1 MRLFFYNCIIL
12 ILLPILITRLIFKN
26 LQDKDYLK
34 NFSNRLGFYKIKSYE
49 NTIWFHAVSLGEV
62 ISSQKIVKKLL
73 KDNKVILSVSTPT
86 GLREAK
92 KIYGQNLLVVYAPW
106 DFSIFVKSFLNK
118 FRPKALILFETEIWP
133 SMIHACWKNNIPV
146 ILSNARLSESSYKK
160 YEFISVFINSTLN
173 KLSLI
178 LVQSHEHASRF
189 KALGINNDII
199 FKVGST
205 KFDLESDN
213 KFETSDINLCHDF
226 ILAASTHKGEDELII
241 SSYLKLKEEFK
252 DLKLVLVPRHPE
264 RANTIKDILKRKN
277 MDSEISSDIKFNL
290 NKHDVIVI
298 NATGLL
304 NILYKRAK
312 VSFIGGS
319 LFSKYGGHNIIE
331 PAFNKSPFIVGPHMK
346 NFEDVLS
353 LFLKKDACIQLKS
366 PVQLHDVFKK
376 LLNNDELRT
385 HMIDNAFRVVSE
397 NKGSSN
403 QQYKYIKHLINQL

>member
-34 NFSNRLGFYKIKSYE
+34 NFSNRLGFYKIKSYQ

-92 KIYGQNLLVVYAPW
+92 RIYGQNLYVVYAPW

-264 RANTIKDILKRKN
+264 RANTIKDILKSKN

-290 NKHDVIVI
+290 NKHDVVVI

-366 PVQLHDVFKK
+366 PVQLHDAFKK

-385 HMIDNAFRVVSE
+385 HMIDNAIRVVSE

-403 QQYKYIKHLINQL
+403 QQYKYIKHLIN

>member
-12 ILLPILITRLIFKN
+12 ILLPILIIRLIFKN

-34 NFSNRLGFYKIKSYE
+34 NFTNRLGFYKIKSYQ
-49 NTIWFHAVSLGEV
+49 NIIWFHAVSLGEV

-73 KDNKVILSVSTPT
+73 EDNKVILSVSTPT

-160 YEFISVFINSTLN
+160 YEFINVFINSTLN

-189 KALGINNDII
+189 KALGINSDII

-213 KFETSDINLCHDF
+213 EFETSDVNLCHDF
-226 ILAASTHKGEDELII
+226 ILAASTHQGEDELII

-277 MDSEISSDIKFNL
+277 MDSEISSDIRFNL
-290 NKHDVIVI
+290 NKHDVVVI

-353 LFLKKDACIQLKS
+353 LFLKKDACIQLKN
-366 PVQLHDVFKK
+366 PVQLYDAFKK

-385 HMIDNAFRVVSE
+385 HMIDNAIRVVSE

-403 QQYKYIKHLINQL
+403 QQYKYIKHLIN

>member
-12 ILLPILITRLIFKN
+12 ILLPILIIRLIFKN

-34 NFSNRLGFYKIKSYE
+34 NFSNRLGFYKIKSYQ
-49 NTIWFHAVSLGEV
+49 NIIWFHAVSLGEV

-73 KDNKVILSVSTPT
+73 EDNKVILSVSTPT

-146 ILSNARLSESSYKK
+146 ILSNARLSESSYKN
-160 YEFISVFINSTLN
+160 YEFIRVFINSTLN

-178 LVQSHEHASRF
+178 LAQSHEHASRF

-213 KFETSDINLCHDF
+213 EFEILDANLCHDF

-264 RANTIKDILKRKN
+264 RANTIKDILKSKN

-290 NKHDVIVI
+290 NKHDVVVI

-366 PVQLHDVFKK
+366 PVLLYDAFKK

-385 HMIDNAFRVVSE
+385 HMIDNAIRVVSE

-403 QQYKYIKHLINQL
+403 QQYKYIKHLIN

>member
-12 ILLPILITRLIFKN
+12 ILLPILIIRLIFKN

-34 NFSNRLGFYKIKSYE
+34 NFSNRLGFYKIKSYQ

-73 KDNKVILSVSTPT
+73 EDNKVILSVSTPT

-160 YEFISVFINSTLN
+160 YKFISVFINSTLN

-213 KFETSDINLCHDF
+213 EFETSDINLCNDF

-290 NKHDVIVI
+290 NKHDVVVI

-353 LFLKKDACIQLKS
+353 LFLKKNACIQLKS
-366 PVQLHDVFKK
+366 PVQLHDAFKK

-385 HMIDNAFRVVSE
+385 HMIDNAIRVVSE

-403 QQYKYIKHLINQL
+403 QQYKYIKHLIN

>member
-34 NFSNRLGFYKIKSYE
+34 NFTNRLGFYKIKSYQ

-160 YEFISVFINSTLN
+160 YEFISVFIDSTLN

-241 SSYLKLKEEFK
+241 SSYIQLKEEFK

-290 NKHDVIVI
+290 NKHDVVVI

-366 PVQLHDVFKK
+366 PVQLHDAFKK

-385 HMIDNAFRVVSE
+385 HMIDNAIRVVSE

-403 QQYKYIKHLINQL
+403 QQYKYIKHLIN

>member
-12 ILLPILITRLIFKN
+12 ILLPILIIRLIFKN

-34 NFSNRLGFYKIKSYE
+34 NFSNRLGFYKIKSYQ

-189 KALGINNDII
+189 NALGINNDII

-213 KFETSDINLCHDF
+213 EFETSDINLCHDF

-290 NKHDVIVI
+290 NKHDVVVI

-366 PVQLHDVFKK
+366 PVQLYDAFKK

-385 HMIDNAFRVVSE
+385 HMIDNAIRVVSE

-403 QQYKYIKHLINQL
+403 QQYKYIKHLIN

>member
-12 ILLPILITRLIFKN
+12 ILLPILIIRLIFKN

-34 NFSNRLGFYKIKSYE
+34 NFSNRLGFYKIKSYQ
-49 NTIWFHAVSLGEV
+49 NIIWFHAVSLGEV

-160 YEFISVFINSTLN
+160 YEFISVFINSTLK

-213 KFETSDINLCHDF
+213 EFEKSDINLCHDF

-241 SSYLKLKEEFK
+241 SSY
-252 DLKLVLVPRHPE
+252 
-264 RANTIKDILKRKN
+264 
-277 MDSEISSDIKFNL
+277 
-290 NKHDVIVI
+290 
-298 NATGLL
+298 
-304 NILYKRAK
+304 
-312 VSFIGGS
+312 
-319 LFSKYGGHNIIE
+319 
-331 PAFNKSPFIVGPHMK
+331 
-346 NFEDVLS
+346 
-353 LFLKKDACIQLKS
+353 
-366 PVQLHDVFKK
+366 
-376 LLNNDELRT
+376 
-385 HMIDNAFRVVSE
+385 
-397 NKGSSN
+397 
-403 QQYKYIKHLINQL
+403 

>member
-12 ILLPILITRLIFKN
+12 ILLPILIIRLIFKN

-34 NFSNRLGFYKIKSYE
+34 NFSNRLGFYKIKSYQ
-49 NTIWFHAVSLGEV
+49 NIIWFHAVSLGEV

-73 KDNKVILSVSTPT
+73 EDNKVILSVSTPT

-92 KIYGQNLLVVYAPW
+92 RIYGQNLLVVYAPW

-160 YEFISVFINSTLN
+160 YEFINVFINSTLN

-178 LVQSHEHASRF
+178 LAQSHEHASRF

-213 KFETSDINLCHDF
+213 EFETSDINLCHDF

-290 NKHDVIVI
+290 NKHDVVVI

-366 PVQLHDVFKK
+366 PVQLYDAFKK

-385 HMIDNAFRVVSE
+385 HMIDNAIRVVSE

-403 QQYKYIKHLINQL
+403 QQYKYIKHLIN

>member
-92 KIYGQNLLVVYAPW
+92 RIYGQNLLVVYAPW

-189 KALGINNDII
+189 KALGINSDII

-213 KFETSDINLCHDF
+213 EFETSDINLCHDF

-290 NKHDVIVI
+290 NKHDVVVI

-385 HMIDNAFRVVSE
+385 HMIDNAIRVVSE

-403 QQYKYIKHLINQL
+403 QQYKYIKHLIN

>member
-12 ILLPILITRLIFKN
+12 ILLPILIIRLIFKN

-34 NFSNRLGFYKIKSYE
+34 NFTNRLGFYKIKSHQ
-49 NTIWFHAVSLGEV
+49 NIIWFHAVSLGEV

-73 KDNKVILSVSTPT
+73 EDNKVILSVSTPT

-160 YEFISVFINSTLN
+160 YEFINVFINSTLN

-178 LVQSHEHASRF
+178 LAQSHEHASRF

-213 KFETSDINLCHDF
+213 EFATSDANLCHDF

-264 RANTIKDILKRKN
+264 RANTIKDILKSKN

-290 NKHDVIVI
+290 NKHDVVVI

-331 PAFNKSPFIVGPHMK
+331 PAFHKSPFIVGPHMK

-366 PVQLHDVFKK
+366 PVLLYDAFKK

-385 HMIDNAFRVVSE
+385 HMIDNAIRVVSE

-403 QQYKYIKHLINQL
+403 QQYKYIKHLIN

>member
-12 ILLPILITRLIFKN
+12 ILLPILIIRLIFKN

-34 NFSNRLGFYKIKSYE
+34 NFSNRLGFYKIKSYQ

-73 KDNKVILSVSTPT
+73 EDNKVILSVSTPT

-160 YEFISVFINSTLN
+160 YEFINVFINSTLN

-189 KALGINNDII
+189 KALGINSDII

-213 KFETSDINLCHDF
+213 EFETSDVNLCHDF
-226 ILAASTHKGEDELII
+226 ILAASTHQGEDELII

-277 MDSEISSDIKFNL
+277 MDSEISSDIRFNL
-290 NKHDVIVI
+290 NKHDVVVI

-353 LFLKKDACIQLKS
+353 LFLKKDACIQLKN
-366 PVQLHDVFKK
+366 PVQLYDAFKK

-385 HMIDNAFRVVSE
+385 HMIDNAIRVVSE

-403 QQYKYIKHLINQL
+403 QQYKYIKHLIN

>member
-12 ILLPILITRLIFKN
+12 ILLPILIIRLIFKN

-34 NFSNRLGFYKIKSYE
+34 NFTNRLGFYKIKSYQ
-49 NTIWFHAVSLGEV
+49 NIIWFHAVSLGEV

-73 KDNKVILSVSTPT
+73 EDNKVILSVSTPT

-178 LVQSHEHASRF
+178 LVQSHEHARRF

-205 KFDLESDN
+205 KFDLESEN

-290 NKHDVIVI
+290 NKHDVVVI

-366 PVQLHDVFKK
+366 PVLLYDAFKK

-385 HMIDNAFRVVSE
+385 HMIDNAIRVVSE

-403 QQYKYIKHLINQL
+403 QQYKYIKHLIN

>member
-12 ILLPILITRLIFKN
+12 ILLPILIIRLIFKN

-34 NFSNRLGFYKIKSYE
+34 NFSNRLGFYKIKSYQ
-49 NTIWFHAVSLGEV
+49 NIIWFHAVSLGEV

-92 KIYGQNLLVVYAPW
+92 RIYGQNLLVVYAPW

-160 YEFISVFINSTLN
+160 YEFINVFINSTLN

-213 KFETSDINLCHDF
+213 EFETSDINLCHDF

-290 NKHDVIVI
+290 NKHDVVVI

-366 PVQLHDVFKK
+366 PVQLHDAFKK

-385 HMIDNAFRVVSE
+385 YMIDNAIRVVSE

-403 QQYKYIKHLINQL
+403 QQYKYIKHLIN

>member
-34 NFSNRLGFYKIKSYE
+34 NFSNRLGFYKIKSYQ

-73 KDNKVILSVSTPT
+73 EDNKVILSVSTPT

-92 KIYGQNLLVVYAPW
+92 RIYGQNLLVVYAPW

-189 KALGINNDII
+189 KALGINSDII

-213 KFETSDINLCHDF
+213 EFETSDINLCHDF

-290 NKHDVIVI
+290 NKHDVVVI

-366 PVQLHDVFKK
+366 PVQLHDAFKK

-385 HMIDNAFRVVSE
+385 HMIDNAIRVVSE

-403 QQYKYIKHLINQL
+403 QQYKYIKHLIN

>member
-1 MRLFFYNCIIL
+1 MRLFFYNSIIL
-12 ILLPILITRLIFKN
+12 ILLPILIIRLIFKN

-34 NFSNRLGFYKIKSYE
+34 NFSNRLGFYKIKSYQ

-73 KDNKVILSVSTPT
+73 EDNKVILSVSTPT

-92 KIYGQNLLVVYAPW
+92 KIYGQNLLVVYAPL
-106 DFSIFVKSFLNK
+106 DFGIFVKSFLNK

-160 YEFISVFINSTLN
+160 YEFISVFINSTLS

-213 KFETSDINLCHDF
+213 EFATSDANLCHDF

-264 RANTIKDILKRKN
+264 RANTIKDILKNKN

-290 NKHDVIVI
+290 NKHDVVVI

-366 PVQLHDVFKK
+366 PVLLYDAFKK

-385 HMIDNAFRVVSE
+385 HMIDNAIRVVSE

-403 QQYKYIKHLINQL
+403 QQYKYIKHLIN

>member
-12 ILLPILITRLIFKN
+12 ILLPILIIRLIFKN

-34 NFSNRLGFYKIKSYE
+34 NFTNRLGFYKTKSYQ
-49 NTIWFHAVSLGEV
+49 NIIWFHAVSLGEV

-178 LVQSHEHASRF
+178 LAQSHEHASRF

-213 KFETSDINLCHDF
+213 EFETSDINLCHDF

-264 RANTIKDILKRKN
+264 RANTIKDILKSKN

-290 NKHDVIVI
+290 NKHDVVVI

-366 PVQLHDVFKK
+366 PVQLHDAFKK

-385 HMIDNAFRVVSE
+385 HMIDNAIRVVSE

-403 QQYKYIKHLINQL
+403 QQYKYIKHLIN

>member
-1 MRLFFYNCIIL
+1 
-12 ILLPILITRLIFKN
+12 LLPILIIRLIFKN

-34 NFSNRLGFYKIKSYE
+34 NFSNRLGFYKIKSYQ
-49 NTIWFHAVSLGEV
+49 NIIWFHAVSLGEV

-73 KDNKVILSVSTPT
+73 EDNKVILSVSTPT

-160 YEFISVFINSTLN
+160 YEFINVFINSTLN

-213 KFETSDINLCHDF
+213 EFETSDINLCHDF

-241 SSYLKLKEEFK
+241 SCYLKLKEEFK

-264 RANTIKDILKRKN
+264 RANTIKDILKSKN
-277 MDSEISSDIKFNL
+277 MESEMSSDIKFNL
-290 NKHDVIVI
+290 NKHDIVVI

-366 PVQLHDVFKK
+366 PVQLHDAFKK

-385 HMIDNAFRVVSE
+385 HMIDNAIRVVSE

-403 QQYKYIKHLINQL
+403 QQYKYIKHLIN

>member
-12 ILLPILITRLIFKN
+12 ILLPILIIRLIFKN

-34 NFSNRLGFYKIKSYE
+34 NFSNRLGFYKIKSYQ

-213 KFETSDINLCHDF
+213 KFETSDVNLCHDF

-264 RANTIKDILKRKN
+264 RANTIKDILKSKN

-290 NKHDVIVI
+290 NKHDVVVI

-366 PVQLHDVFKK
+366 PVLLYDAFKK

-385 HMIDNAFRVVSE
+385 HMIDNAIRVVSE

-403 QQYKYIKHLINQL
+403 QQYKYIKHLIN

>member
-12 ILLPILITRLIFKN
+12 ILLPILIIRLIFKN

-34 NFSNRLGFYKIKSYE
+34 NFSNRLGFYKIKSYQ

-73 KDNKVILSVSTPT
+73 EDNKVILSVSTPT

-160 YEFISVFINSTLN
+160 YEFINVFINSTLN

-189 KALGINNDII
+189 KALGINSDII

-213 KFETSDINLCHDF
+213 EFETSDVNLCHDF

-264 RANTIKDILKRKN
+264 RASTIKDILKRKN
-277 MDSEISSDIKFNL
+277 MDSEISSDIRFNL
-290 NKHDVIVI
+290 NKHDVVVI

-353 LFLKKDACIQLKS
+353 LFLKKDACIQLKN
-366 PVQLHDVFKK
+366 PVQLYDAFKK

-385 HMIDNAFRVVSE
+385 HMIDNAIRVVSE

-403 QQYKYIKHLINQL
+403 QQYKYIKHLIN

>member
-12 ILLPILITRLIFKN
+12 ILLPILIIRLIFKN

-34 NFSNRLGFYKIKSYE
+34 NFTNRLGFYKIKSYQ
-49 NTIWFHAVSLGEV
+49 NIIWFHAVSLGEV

-73 KDNKVILSVSTPT
+73 EDNKVILSVSTPT

-92 KIYGQNLLVVYAPW
+92 KIYGENLLVVYAPW

-118 FRPKALILFETEIWP
+118 FRPKTLILFETEIWP

-160 YEFISVFINSTLN
+160 YEFINVFINSTLN

-178 LVQSHEHASRF
+178 LAQSHEHASRF

-213 KFETSDINLCHDF
+213 EFATSDANLCHDF

-290 NKHDVIVI
+290 NKHDVVVI

-331 PAFNKSPFIVGPHMK
+331 PAFHKSPFIVGPHMK

-366 PVQLHDVFKK
+366 PVLLYDAFKK

-385 HMIDNAFRVVSE
+385 HMIDNAIRVVSE

-403 QQYKYIKHLINQL
+403 QQYKYIKHLIN

>member
-1 MRLFFYNCIIL
+1 MRLFFYNCITL
-12 ILLPILITRLIFKN
+12 ILLPILIIRLIFKN

-34 NFSNRLGFYKIKSYE
+34 NFSNRLGFYKIKSYQ

-73 KDNKVILSVSTPT
+73 EDNKVILSVSTPT

-213 KFETSDINLCHDF
+213 EFETSDINLCHDF

-264 RANTIKDILKRKN
+264 RANTIKDMLERKN

-290 NKHDVIVI
+290 NKHDVVVI

-366 PVQLHDVFKK
+366 PVQLYDAYKK

-385 HMIDNAFRVVSE
+385 HMIDNAIRVVSE

-403 QQYKYIKHLINQL
+403 QQYKYIKHLIN

>member
-34 NFSNRLGFYKIKSYE
+34 NFSNRLGFYKIKSYQ

-160 YEFISVFINSTLN
+160 YKFISVFINSTLN

-213 KFETSDINLCHDF
+213 EFETSDINLCHDF

-290 NKHDVIVI
+290 NKHDVVVI

-366 PVQLHDVFKK
+366 PVQLHDAFKK

-385 HMIDNAFRVVSE
+385 HMIDNAIRVVSE

-403 QQYKYIKHLINQL
+403 QQYKYIKHLIN

>member
-12 ILLPILITRLIFKN
+12 ILLPILIIRLIFKN

-34 NFSNRLGFYKIKSYE
+34 NFSNRLGFYKIKSYQ
-49 NTIWFHAVSLGEV
+49 NIIWFHAVSLGEV

-73 KDNKVILSVSTPT
+73 EDNKVILSVSTPT

-160 YEFISVFINSTLN
+160 YEFINVFINSTLN

-178 LVQSHEHASRF
+178 LAQSHEHASRF

-213 KFETSDINLCHDF
+213 EFATSDANLCHDF

-264 RANTIKDILKRKN
+264 RANTIKDILKSKN

-290 NKHDVIVI
+290 NKHDVVVI

-366 PVQLHDVFKK
+366 PVQLHDAFKK

-385 HMIDNAFRVVSE
+385 HMIDNAIRVVSE

-403 QQYKYIKHLINQL
+403 QQYKYIKHLIN

>member
-92 KIYGQNLLVVYAPW
+92 RIYGQNLLVVYAPW

-290 NKHDVIVI
+290 NKHDVVVI

-331 PAFNKSPFIVGPHMK
+331 PAFHKSPFIVGPHMK

-366 PVQLHDVFKK
+366 PEQLHDAFKK

-385 HMIDNAFRVVSE
+385 HMIDNAIRVVSE

-403 QQYKYIKHLINQL
+403 QQYKYIKHLIN

>member
-34 NFSNRLGFYKIKSYE
+34 NFSNRLGFYKIKSYQ

-92 KIYGQNLLVVYAPW
+92 RIYGQNLLVVYAPW

-189 KALGINNDII
+189 EALGINNDII

-290 NKHDVIVI
+290 NKHDVVVI

-366 PVQLHDVFKK
+366 PVQLYDAYKK

-385 HMIDNAFRVVSE
+385 YMIDNAIRVVSE

-403 QQYKYIKHLINQL
+403 QQYKYIKHLIN

>member
-34 NFSNRLGFYKIKSYE
+34 NFSNRLGFYKIKSYQ

-92 KIYGQNLLVVYAPW
+92 RIYGQNLLVVYAPW

-160 YEFISVFINSTLN
+160 YEFISVFINSTLS

-290 NKHDVIVI
+290 NKHDVVVI

-366 PVQLHDVFKK
+366 PVQLHDAFKK

-385 HMIDNAFRVVSE
+385 HMIDNAIRVVSE

-403 QQYKYIKHLINQL
+403 QQYKYIKHLIN

>member
-12 ILLPILITRLIFKN
+12 ILLPILIIRLIFKN

-160 YEFISVFINSTLN
+160 YEFISVFINSTLS

-213 KFETSDINLCHDF
+213 KFETSAINLCHDF

-290 NKHDVIVI
+290 NKHDVVVI
-298 NATGLL
+298 NTTGLL

-366 PVQLHDVFKK
+366 PVQLYDAFKK

-385 HMIDNAFRVVSE
+385 HMIDNAIRVVSE

-403 QQYKYIKHLINQL
+403 QQYKYIKHLIN

>member
-34 NFSNRLGFYKIKSYE
+34 NFTNRLGFYKIKSYQ

-92 KIYGQNLLVVYAPW
+92 RIYGQNLLVVYAPW

-189 KALGINNDII
+189 KALGINSDII

-213 KFETSDINLCHDF
+213 EFETSDINLCNDF

-290 NKHDVIVI
+290 NKHDVVVI

-366 PVQLHDVFKK
+366 PVQLHDAFKK

-385 HMIDNAFRVVSE
+385 HMIDNAIRVVSE

-403 QQYKYIKHLINQL
+403 QQYKYIKHLIN